1 MEQDWVKIYTSHDF
15 FKSEIVRQILIDNEM
30 EAVIIDKQGFPYQL
44 GEVEVYIHQ
53 NHFQQAIEL
62 IVKQEL

>member
-1 MEQDWVKIYTSHDF
+1 MEQNWIKIYTSHDF
-15 FKSEIVRQILIDNEM
+15 FKSEIVRQILIDNGI
-30 EAVIIDKQGFPYQL
+30 EAVIIDKQGFPYQF

-53 NHFQQAIEL
+53 DNFQQAIEL

>member
-1 MEQDWVKIYTSHDF
+1 MERNWIKIYTSHDF
-15 FKSEIVRQILIDNEM
+15 FKSEIVRQILIDNGI

-53 NHFQQAIEL
+53 DNFQQAIEL

>member
-53 NHFQQAIEL
+53 DNFQQAIEL
-62 IVKQEL
+62 IVQQEL

>member
-1 MEQDWVKIYTSHDF
+1 MEQNWIKIYTSHDF
-15 FKSEIVRQILIDNEM
+15 FKSEIVRQILIDNEI
-30 EAVIIDKQGFPYQL
+30 EAVIIDKQGFPYQF

-53 NHFQQAIEL
+53 DNFQQAIEL